1 MRRGTFVT
9 IVVLFVV
16 LGVATIYQL
25 VLANDDRERFPGPQ
39 PGTPLPSVTAT
50 P

>member
-1 MRRGTFVT
+1 VRRGTFIA
-9 IVVLFVV
+9 IVVLFVL

-25 VLANDDRERFPGPQ
+25 VLASRDRERFPGPR
-39 PGTPLPSVTAT
+39 PGTPLPTMSAR